1 MSSSPQYT
9 KEDKLTRSGF
19 HTTLQL
25 EENSMQFQRGK
36 FIIALVIINLGT
48 ALGCAKLLEEPP
60 QLERVNATFFYDPM
74 SASVL
79 GAYSVELPEERDIRR
94 VIVHSLDRNRNADIY
109 VRAGKHGWIHTEQI
123 KSMSEGATIINLRA
137 RGDAVRVIPKTVV
150 IRVIQDV
157 EVFAI
162 PKQN

>member
-1 MSSSPQYT
+1 MPS
-9 KEDKLTRSGF
+9 
-19 HTTLQL
+19 
-25 EENSMQFQRGK
+25 QREK
-36 FIIALVIINLGT
+36 FIIAFVIINFGT
-48 ALGCAKLLEEPP
+48 TIGCAKLLEEPP
-60 QLERVNATFFYDPM
+60 ELERADATFFYDPM

-79 GAYSVELPEERDIRR
+79 GAYSVELSEERDIRR
-94 VIVHSLDRNRNADIY
+94 IIVHSLDRNRNADIY
-109 VRAGKHGWIHTEQI
+109 VRAGNHGWIHTKQI
-123 KSMSEGATIINLRA
+123 KSMNEGATTINIRA